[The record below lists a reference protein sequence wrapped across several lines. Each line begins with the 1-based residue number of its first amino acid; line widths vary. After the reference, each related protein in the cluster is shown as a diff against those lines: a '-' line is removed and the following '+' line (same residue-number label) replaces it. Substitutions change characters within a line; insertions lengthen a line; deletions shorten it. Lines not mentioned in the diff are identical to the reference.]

1 MIMRFLFRT
10 KTFIIIWTLTVLNI
24 YAQESSM
31 KSPYFKVLKSENID
45 FKDFYNYSN
54 QILTN
59 EIIQKYFKNIEKN
72 HATF

>member
-1 MIMRFLFRT
+1 MRFLFRT

-45 FKDFYNYSN
+45 FKDYSN
-54 QILTN
+54 ANVIST
-59 EIIQKYFKNIEKN
+59 YRSFNINDEDYKHVHHQN
-72 HATF
+72 K